1 MPFDNLMK
9 LTVHKLTIFLRKP
22 KAEQFPITSSHQ
34 TENSFIHVRTNMQVL
49 EYRQRNLQRFQTFI
63 SLDSFSSGKKTP
75 QHEAS
80 SRCSFYHLGFNG
92 CNCA

>member
-1 MPFDNLMK
+1 MPFDNIMK

-49 EYRQRNLQRFQTFI
+49 EYRQRNLQRFQTII
-63 SLDSFSSGKKTP
+63 SLDSFSSVKKTP

-80 SRCSFYHLGFNG
+80 SRCSFYHLGFYG

>member
-1 MPFDNLMK
+1 MPFDNIMK
-9 LTVHKLTIFLRKP
+9 LTVHKLTTFLRKP

-63 SLDSFSSGKKTP
+63 SLDSFSSVKKN
-75 QHEAS
+75 S
-80 SRCSFYHLGFNG
+80 S
-92 CNCA
+92 A